1 MHPKVARF
9 ETMIRNYDNNMTAS
23 GNGFDEM
30 EPMRKIYTVSEL
42 NGQIKSLLEEQ
53 FPFVWIV
60 GEVSNFR
67 IPLSGHFY
75 FTLKDEASQI
85 SAVMFRGQQRQ
96 LKFQPEDGMRITGMG
111 RLSVYEPRGT
121 YQIILE
127 YLEPSGIGAL
137 QIAFEKLKAR
147 LADEGLFDDKHKK
160 AVPFLPHKIA
170 LITSPSGAA
179 VHDMLNIIDRRFPN
193 VNIQVFGV
201 KVQGEGAETEIA
213 GAIEQLN
220 QKTDID
226 VAILARGGGSL
237 EDLQAFNSESVARAI
252 YASEIPIISGI
263 GHETDY
269 TIADFVSDLRAPTP
283 SAAAELAVPVKI
295 ELLQRINDLSADLRY
310 RMTHLIQRFRTSLAD
325 MSQRLID
332 PQKQIEDWRLR
343 IDDVASRMVRN
354 VKMRLDRKKE
364 RFFWLKDR
372 LLINSPSNQS
382 RNLNI
387 MVEQNAYKLLKLINI
402 IIDKK
407 SADLRKLSVQL
418 QTLSPISILKRGY
431 SITRT
436 IPDLNVVMD
445 PKMVAIGQDLEVMV
459 AKGTLTCRVKGKS
472 ENGPENI

>member
-1 MHPKVARF
+1 
-9 ETMIRNYDNNMTAS
+9 
-23 GNGFDEM
+23 
-30 EPMRKIYTVSEL
+30 
-42 NGQIKSLLEEQ
+42 
-53 FPFVWIV
+53 
-60 GEVSNFR
+60 
-67 IPLSGHFY
+67 
-75 FTLKDEASQI
+75 
-85 SAVMFRGQQRQ
+85 
-96 LKFQPEDGMRITGMG
+96 
-111 RLSVYEPRGT
+111 
-121 YQIILE
+121 
-127 YLEPSGIGAL
+127 
-137 QIAFEKLKAR
+137 
-147 LADEGLFDDKHKK
+147 
-160 AVPFLPHKIA
+160 
-170 LITSPSGAA
+170 
-179 VHDMLNIIDRRFPN
+179 
-193 VNIQVFGV
+193 
-201 KVQGEGAETEIA
+201 
-213 GAIEQLN
+213 
-220 QKTDID
+220 
-226 VAILARGGGSL
+226 
-237 EDLQAFNSESVARAI
+237 
-252 YASEIPIISGI
+252 
-263 GHETDY
+263 
-269 TIADFVSDLRAPTP
+269 
-283 SAAAELAVPVKI
+283 
-295 ELLQRINDLSADLRY
+295 
-310 RMTHLIQRFRTSLAD
+310 MTHLIQRFRTSLAD

-343 IDDVASRMVRN
+343 IDDVASRMIRN

>member
-1 MHPKVARF
+1 
-9 ETMIRNYDNNMTAS
+9 MIRNFDENMTATH
-23 GNGFDEM
+23 NGFDEM
-30 EPMRKIYTVSEL
+30 KPMRKIYTVSEL
-42 NGQIKSLLEEQ
+42 SAQIKSLLEEQ

-137 QIAFEKLKAR
+137 QVAFEKLKAR

-160 AVPFLPHKIA
+160 SVPFLPHKIA

-213 GAIEQLN
+213 AALEHLN
-220 QKTDID
+220 QHTDID

-269 TIADFVSDLRAPTP
+269 TIADFVADLRAPTP

-295 ELLQRINDLSADLRY
+295 ELLQRLNDLSAGLGY
-310 RMTHLIQRFRTSLAD
+310 PMTYLLQRFRASLAD
-325 MSQRLID
+325 LSQRLVD

-343 IDDVASRMVRN
+343 IDDIASRMIRN
-354 VKMRLDRKKE
+354 VQMRLDRKKE
-364 RFFWLKDR
+364 RFLWLKDR
-372 LLINSPSNQS
+372 LLINSPANQS
-382 RNLNI
+382 RNLNVI
-387 MVEQNAYKLLKLINI
+387 VEQNVYKIIKSLNI
-402 IIDKK
+402 IFNKK
-407 SADLRKLSVQL
+407 AANLRELSVQL
-418 QTLSPISILKRGY
+418 QTLSPTAILKRGY

-445 PKMVAIGQDLEVMV
+445 PGMVFIGQDLEVMV